1 MKVMIMGCGRVG
13 ARIAA
18 TLADS
23 GHDVTILDTAPAAF
37 RRLPPEYRGKT
48 SVGNGMDRTCLE
60 RAGIASADA
69 FIAVTQ
75 GDNRNYF
82 ASQLAREVYGVRRV
96 LCRVYD
102 PLRAELFQTLG
113 IETFS
118 PTRMGA
124 DQMVAMLMSPPD
136 DS

>member
-1 MKVMIMGCGRVG
+1 MGCGRVG

-18 TLADS
+18 TLAAS
-23 GHDVTILDTAPAAF
+23 GHDVTILDISPAAF
-37 RRLPPEYRGKT
+37 RRLPPDYRGEQ
-48 SVGNGMDRTCLE
+48 SLGNGMNCPSLE

-96 LCRVYD
+96 LCRIYD
-102 PLRAELFQTLG
+102 PLRAELFRTLG

-124 DQMVAMLMSPPD
+124 DQMVEMLMNPPEE
-136 DS
+136 S